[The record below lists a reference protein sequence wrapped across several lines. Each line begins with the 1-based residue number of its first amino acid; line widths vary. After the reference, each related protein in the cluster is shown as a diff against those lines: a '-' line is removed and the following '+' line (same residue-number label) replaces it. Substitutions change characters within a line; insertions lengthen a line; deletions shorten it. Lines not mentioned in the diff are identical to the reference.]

1 MPPLSPILA
10 TEDQAA
16 AAALDEGKGSLLG
29 RSFSTAKTQ
38 QNPCSRTGRAA
49 AVYHAVESKLDRLWL
64 PSFGKLGFGRKA
76 ATLRIRMGSFA
87 ASFRLS
93 FSSS

>member
-1 MPPLSPILA
+1 
-10 TEDQAA
+10 
-16 AAALDEGKGSLLG
+16 
-29 RSFSTAKTQ
+29 
-38 QNPCSRTGRAA
+38 
-49 AVYHAVESKLDRLWL
+49 VYHAVESKLDRLWL